1 MIMFYTNQVTS
12 YFNFPVPL
20 KCHGLRYFL
29 TAYVSCLA
37 SLVCFQFPIMLGL
50 GTGNRGDSVLR
61 NSLFGIGSVNR
72 SKPGR
77 WGNAQTV
84 APDGLSVE
92 PVDML
97 PI

>member
-1 MIMFYTNQVTS
+1 MFYTNQVTS

-29 TAYVSCLA
+29 TAYDSFLA
-37 SLVCFQFPIMLGL
+37 SLVCFQFSIIGGL
-50 GTGNRGDSVLR
+50 GTGNRGDSVLI

-72 SKPGR
+72 SKAGR
-77 WGNAQTV
+77 WGQCTDGV
-84 APDGLSVE
+84 APDGVSVE

-97 PI
+97 AI